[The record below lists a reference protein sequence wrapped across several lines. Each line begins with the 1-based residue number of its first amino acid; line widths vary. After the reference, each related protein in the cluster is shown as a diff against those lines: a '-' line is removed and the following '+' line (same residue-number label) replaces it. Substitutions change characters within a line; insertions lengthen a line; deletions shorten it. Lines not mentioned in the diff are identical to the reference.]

1 MAPLAALIAR
11 QRAGWTLERAF
22 YLDDEVAAAELDAIW
37 YRRWLFVASGCELA
51 ERGAFVTSQIGR
63 EPIVIVRGHDDQV
76 RAFANVCRHRGSRVC
91 MAESGRVHRLVC
103 PYHAWTYD
111 LDGRLVSDVSAHGI
125 DAASLGLKPLAT
137 AEIGGLI
144 FVSLAE
150 QPPDIAPMRAALGP
164 QLAPQGLGGARVAK
178 HIEYRVAANWKL
190 VFENNRE
197 CLHCPVA
204 HREYIRA
211 NYDIHLDDPRR
222 AAEIAARIESEGRR
236 WSAMGLDPPTLVSD
250 MTASWYRVNRTPL
263 VPGFVT
269 ESLDGKPVAPPMGD
283 YREHDVGTLRVT
295 LFPNF
300 WMHGSGDHA
309 VTTRLIPDGPGATR
323 VRVDWLVRA
332 DAVEGR
338 DYALDRLLP
347 FWKLTSEQ
355 DWKICE
361 NVQKGIASRSYVPGP
376 LSRVKEGNV
385 ARFVDWYVGEMS
397 GDEMRGDGA

>member
-1 MAPLAALIAR
+1 MAAPLAELIAR
-11 QRAGWTLERAF
+11 RAPGRTLESAF
-22 YLDDEVAAAELDAIW
+22 YVDPAVHEAELALLW
-37 YRRWLFVASGCELA
+37 GRRWLFAGAAIEAA
-51 ERGAFVTSQIGR
+51 EPGAFFTVEIGR
-63 EPIVIVRGHDDQV
+63 ESALIVRGRDLAL
-76 RAFANVCRHRGSRVC
+76 RAFFNVCRHRGSRIC
-91 MAESGRVHRLVC
+91 TEASGRVHRLVC

-111 LDGRLVSDVSAHGI
+111 LDGRLLQDLGEHG
-125 DAASLGLKPLAT
+125 AEAGELGLKPIGLR
-137 AEIGGLI
+137 EIHGLV
-144 FVSLAE
+144 FVSLAAD
-150 QPPDIAPMRAALGP
+150 PPDFAPAASA
-164 QLAPQGLGGARVAK
+164 LAPALKPQGLARARIA
-178 HIEYRVAANWKL
+178 HRAEYRVAADWK
-190 VFENNRE
+190 VIFENNRE
-197 CLHCPVA
+197 CFHCPGA
-204 HREYIRA
+204 HREYVRA
-211 NYDIHLDDPRR
+211 NYDVHVGDVARET
-222 AAEIAARIESEGRR
+222 EIATRTASEARR
-236 WSAMGLDPPTLVSD
+236 WAAMGLETPTLDSD
-250 MTASWYRVNRTPL
+250 MTGAWWRANRTPL

-385 ARFVDWYVGEMS
+385 ARFVDWYVGEM
-397 GDEMRGDGA
+397 RGDGA